1 MLTENTANKLREMH
15 LSVMAA
21 AYKEQLADS
30 SFHSMSF
37 EDRVSLIVDK
47 EWNSRKN
54 NYLKRLIK
62 QANLSEP
69 NACIEDIEYHSD
81 RNLNKNMITKLS
93 TCNYIQEH
101 HNVILLGAT
110 GSGKTYLACA
120 FGMNA
125 VRNFLSV
132 KYIRLPELLTD
143 LSIARGSGTIRK
155 VMAQY
160 KKYSLL
166 IIDEWLLYA
175 LNETEARD
183 VLEIIES
190 RYKKASTIFCSQFD
204 VPGWRDKLNDPILAD
219 AICDRIVHDSYS
231 ILIECKDSMRKR
243 KGLTEN

>member
-1 MLTENTANKLREMH
+1 MLTENTVTKLREMH

-21 AYKEQLADS
+21 AYKEQLSDS
-30 SFHSMSF
+30 SFQSMSF

-166 IIDEWLLYA
+166 IIDEWLLLLYPPLWLKA
-175 LNETEARD
+175 
-183 VLEIIES
+183 VL
-190 RYKKASTIFCSQFD
+190 
-204 VPGWRDKLNDPILAD
+204 
-219 AICDRIVHDSYS
+219 
-231 ILIECKDSMRKR
+231 
-243 KGLTEN
+243 